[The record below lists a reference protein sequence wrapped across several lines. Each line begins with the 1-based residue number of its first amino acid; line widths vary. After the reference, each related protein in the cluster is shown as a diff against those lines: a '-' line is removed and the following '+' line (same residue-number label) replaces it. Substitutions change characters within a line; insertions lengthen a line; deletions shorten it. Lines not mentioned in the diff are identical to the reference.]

1 MFDVERRGFLEID
14 TVKNMVS
21 SYGESFDVKEL
32 QEFLRDANVR
42 GDGNVYYENFV
53 DSMFVLAPELNELE
67 VRILNLLK

>member
-1 MFDVERRGFLEID
+1 ML
-14 TVKNMVS
+14 
-21 SYGESFDVKEL
+21 SYGDPFDEKEL

-67 VRILNLLK
+67 VRLFYLRSIFLYHNYFIKDN

>member
-1 MFDVERRGFLEID
+1 
-14 TVKNMVS
+14 MVLA
-21 SYGESFDVKEL
+21 YGEPFNEKEL

-67 VRILNLLK
+67 VRILTLRLHSRCMQ